1 LLLAAR
7 PPSPENLLRCGAEIA
22 YLFAR
27 LETSGCDFY
36 RNGSWYGSREAA
48 AHLRRKYRYLL
59 EKGVVSSA
67 EEFIE
72 RAASKS
78 SSSGKPYQVRCGGG
92 KIIESGPWLRAELMK
107 YRKSR
112 KCPGRFRIVR
122 APGRGSSRHC
132 KRVPVVGVE
141 KACFL
146 IKKSSSSCRPTT
158 RQRP

>member
-1 LLLAAR
+1 MERYSSSSYGNIVRSLLFAVSLLMVSVSQAGEPPPAAR
-7 PPSPENLLRCGAEIA
+7 AEIA

-92 KIIESGPWLRAELMK
+92 KIIESGSWLRAELMK

-112 KCPGRFRIVR
+112 K
-122 APGRGSSRHC
+122 
-132 KRVPVVGVE
+132 
-141 KACFL
+141 
-146 IKKSSSSCRPTT
+146 
-158 RQRP
+158 